1 MSPSGVC
8 WRWPS
13 SFGWLAIVTEN
24 KKWPKGF
31 QQFPT
36 SPILTFR
43 CFKSIQLSFPH
54 HDCYPILVGAIPSL
68 NPRPSPKIWSL
79 NSKIWGMQV
88 RRWLFIFLGGN
99 KFVPYMGMDQ
109 YLLIP
114 FLVGWTSIYQLFW
127 CELQGYKVLTH
138 CHIDSN
144 STTLIFAI
152 EAMCCSP
159 EPADSPP
166 VTCWWI
172 CLFFFPWPR
181 KPNKKY
187 SGAYDDGRLLGSF
200 FGYTMVFNPPIFW
213 GKNWSPSLQLAR
225 HGPIHCGAALG
236 HSIEHCHWANSWKVV
251 GNPFHNNY
259 RHL

>member
-13 SFGWLAIVTEN
+13 SFGWLAIVTKN

-68 NPRPSPKIWSL
+68 NPRPSQKIWSL
-79 NSKIWGMQV
+79 NSKIWGPQV
-88 RRWLFIFLGGN
+88 PGWLFIFLGA
-99 KFVPYMGMDQ
+99 KFVPY
-109 YLLIP
+109 
-114 FLVGWTSIYQLFW
+114 
-127 CELQGYKVLTH
+127 
-138 CHIDSN
+138 IDSN

-172 CLFFFPWPR
+172 FSFFFMAS
-181 KPNKKY
+181 K
-187 SGAYDDGRLLGSF
+187 
-200 FGYTMVFNPPIFW
+200 T
-213 GKNWSPSLQLAR
+213 QQ
-225 HGPIHCGAALG
+225 
-236 HSIEHCHWANSWKVV
+236 KV
-251 GNPFHNNY
+251 
-259 RHL
+259 